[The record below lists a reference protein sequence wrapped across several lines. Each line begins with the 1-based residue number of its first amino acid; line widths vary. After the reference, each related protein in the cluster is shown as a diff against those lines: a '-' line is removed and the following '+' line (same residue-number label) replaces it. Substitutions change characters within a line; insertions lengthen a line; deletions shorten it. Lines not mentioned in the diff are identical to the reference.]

1 MTDINRI
8 TDVIEEYGKLI
19 ESMQA
24 QQAQLGTVSK
34 IAFIRQVE
42 GYAQQLETILPRM
55 STRQW
60 ELLSELTSSQ
70 AAQRKLRESAFM
82 KGLT

>member
-8 TDVIEEYGKLI
+8 TDVINEYGKLI

-24 QQAQLGTVSK
+24 QQAQLGRVSQ
-34 IAFIRQVE
+34 IAFTRQVE

-60 ELLSELTSSQ
+60 ELLAELTSSQ

>member
-8 TDVIEEYGKLI
+8 TDVINEYGKLI

-24 QQAQLGTVSK
+24 QQAQLGRVSQ

>member
-1 MTDINRI
+1 MTEINRI
-8 TDVIEEYGKLI
+8 TGVINEYGKLI

-24 QQAQLGTVSK
+24 QQAQLGRVSQ

-60 ELLSELTSSQ
+60 ELLAELTSSQ
-70 AAQRKLRESAFM
+70 AAQRKLREAVFM